1 MSVKPIPE
9 GYHSVTPYLIIRGAA
24 DAIEFYK
31 KAFGAVE
38 LFRFPAPGGKIGHAE
53 IKVGDSPIMLADEYP
68 DMGYNGPQSIGGS
81 PVSLMIYLEDVDSV
95 FNRAVDAGAA
105 VKEAV
110 QDKFYG
116 DRTATSGTSQRT
128 KKMSRWMRW
137 SGARKLRARVRR
149 AAVNKIADTESASVD
164 CPRGFLHQ

>member
-68 DMGYNGPQSIGGS
+68 DMGYKGPQSIGGS
-81 PVSLMIYLEDVDSV
+81 PVSLMMYLEDVDSV
-95 FNRAVDAGAA
+95 FNRAVDAGAT

-116 DRTATSGTSQRT
+116 DRTGTVIDPFGHIWHIATHKEDVS
-128 KKMSRWMRW
+128 MDEME
-137 SGARKLRARVRR
+137 RR
-149 AAVNKIADTESASVD
+149 AKAASAGAS
-164 CPRGFLHQ
+164 GGGQ